1 MSNFRKRALLVLAA
15 ALLVVPS
22 VVLAGPSDA
31 VPEATGLEK
40 QVRHE
45 LLLLPYYSVFDNL
58 NFQVEGVNVTL
69 TGQVTNPTLKASA
82 ERAVR
87 RLEGVESVANEIAV
101 LPLSAHDDLIR
112 WRMFHAIY
120 GNSALH
126 KYGVGANRPIHIIV
140 QHGHVTLLGVVLNE
154 MDKTITSMAA
164 NRVPGVFSV
173 SNQLR
178 IG

>member
-1 MSNFRKRALLVLAA
+1 MSYFRKRALLVLAA

-22 VVLAGPSDA
+22 VARAGPSDA
-31 VPEATGLEK
+31 VPEATLEK

-58 NFQVEGVNVTL
+58 NFQVEGVHVTL
-69 TGQVTNPTLKASA
+69 TGQVMNPTLKASA